1 MTLFTMSGLSP
12 TPVFEQV
19 MLRLAS
25 SIESLQDPIIVVEIS
40 FIVLSYLSDCL
51 MDLQLGDL
59 DVDTSP
65 PLLWTLLEI
74 SPCKFL
80 ASSGNLC
87 DLTTPVLT
95 TMVKGL
101 KD

>member
-1 MTLFTMSGLSP
+1 
-12 TPVFEQV
+12 

-65 PLLWTLLEI
+65 PPLVGI
-74 SPCKFL
+74 
-80 ASSGNLC
+80 AG
-87 DLTTPVLT
+87 DLTV
-95 TMVKGL
+95 
-101 KD
+101 